1 MVNRLLL
8 LMLGAWCGVTGVQ
21 AQKQTEVS
29 HYAYQRNFYADVN
42 GDGVMEHLEKL
53 QRTVYDYPAGAV
65 PGKMWEDYDGCYYL
79 PAKETETLKII
90 DGAYYQLFRMMK
102 AGIFK
107 DGSMQPY
114 EPGMEQLEDF
124 VRTAIV
130 YEGRFTA
137 MAIDYP
143 EGREPDLK
151 DGLDYWFRVASEED
165 VNNWLNYGY
174 GGYDPNK
181 GFMFHGGM
189 VYEKAG
195 RASSHYDTR
204 VAWVDFNGSV
214 KLYIDGTEH
223 MEPYS
228 GTFNADY
235 NADGVTDVGLV
246 DEDSHLYLA
255 WSSPDGYTL
264 KDTGLD
270 GKYIFNCVLD
280 LNRDGRPDLFGWE
293 NVTGSGTVTKHYP
306 MTYIQM
312 ADGTFVRKQ
321 LSVVAD
327 PAEINDATF
336 STGGNGAFSTS
347 YINMSGMSGG
357 KGSDGAVSAKT
368 MNTADLNLDGYPD
381 LIDDSGHSFLSLPDG
396 RYYAAAFA
404 GTVAHSDLNG
414 DGISDLVIF
423 DTPNKQVLLYMSR
436 GTDFEMTQLIENGN
450 ISAMYCRD
458 LDGDGKTDI
467 LICIDTPKSEN
478 YAYLAFFRNNGD
490 GTFRRTVRS
499 LEGSHRFSKPFDLN
513 HNGRPTLISHLQ
525 TETVS
530 YRRIEWD
537 ENFALTQSDLFPRQW
552 DSPISQ
558 NGTLMEFADYDG
570 DGQPEIIAN
579 LHDEKGNTRTCLYT
593 PAMERANT
601 APWCMDAP
609 HVIADRSNGQ
619 VKVEWTAG
627 KDDQTAACDLTY
639 EVRISGKNGKN
650 VMLNECGGKQL
661 IANAGTWPLEKMN
674 VSVRAIDTG
683 GRCGEWS
690 KATSFDNVTANALFT
705 MDKHRMATAD
715 TLFVRTVDGSEATF
729 KGMPDGKTETLPDG
743 RIGITFGTAGN
754 KTVTAATATGGFTID
769 RIGVNPL
776 KEQGLFQTYDFDFSN
791 AFDLNQSGT
800 AEALNEKLYTFEK
813 GRYTHYP
820 AFSLSDVYIH
830 PVAFADYDMDGRADI
845 LGTHTKNGKTTPWL
859 VNDGDLEF
867 TAPAV
872 NFTDVEGN
880 PFDWYYLD
888 LAADFNNDGLLD
900 YIYKDKL
907 YVTKA
912 DGGVEYVPFPEIE
925 GWTPNEV
932 ISATDFDRDG
942 RMDLLMRY
950 YNRNNSHA
958 ERMSTYILHNEG
970 SLSFEPVVV
979 FDRKDEYIDA
989 VKDVDNDGY
998 PDLITSEYLG
1008 NDRYTYSALSGGK
1021 ELKDW
1026 KTLTLPGYPLTTD
1039 LDNDGLTDYILGKSH
1054 VVQTGDSILLSGM
1067 GGTKMRMD
1075 ESEDWYGLNVDAE
1088 APDYNADGRP
1098 DPGVLL
1104 MSRFANTAP
1113 TAPTEVFANTG
1124 GRYVTVN
1131 WNGATD
1137 AETTTDRLRYNVSI
1151 RKKGARGAGSYIISP
1166 LNATDS
1172 KAVTAPALYNHYRY
1186 GTQMEIPVERFE
1198 AGATYEICV
1207 QAIDPWHAHSP
1218 FSKVFEFTPKAT
1230 AMISMAQRGG
1240 VGMPMPI
1247 QIYDN
1252 SGTEPTIDADGG
1264 VVSGR
1269 IITWNTLGL
1278 KKVKVTAGAASD
1290 EHAIL
1295 IVDRPMLRITLPE
1308 NILTGEPLTIA
1319 LPQALTLN
1327 EEVKTRLWA
1336 DDGMDVEYDARH
1348 NTAIVTP
1355 RRDGDHT
1362 LHISYADNVFT
1373 SPVFEYAE
1381 TRSTGTGFRPELTM
1395 VGVDGATGKNRVNW
1409 NAAMTLPQAKM
1420 FTGNVA
1426 VYRET
1431 NMAGH
1436 FEKIAECPLSQGFY
1450 VDNDSRPDVQ
1460 SDRYMISLPTTY
1472 GTESAASAVH
1482 GSIHLMVNRGMGHD
1496 INLHW
1501 TPYEGAAI
1509 SQYTIMSGSSPENL
1523 QPLTTVSGHAR
1534 SYTHKRSDDRTTF
1547 YSITY
1552 TLQQPAY
1559 AAAGYGPR
1567 AGRTSEEGVS
1577 NVISSDDAY
1586 HVTMVESILIG
1597 TREQTTVIGPAN
1609 PQLHLTATVMPVLA
1623 TIGNVEWT
1631 VTRGNELA
1639 SIAPDGTLS
1648 VLDNTTG
1655 GTVTV
1660 CARAIDGSD
1669 VTATLDFTVEAYASG
1684 IDMTDADENMPTVRP
1699 GYRSVLIDPHGKS
1712 ADITIYTAN
1721 GSILHR
1727 SMTSRAVN
1735 IPLQPGFYVVKA
1747 GSAVKKLVMK

>member
-90 DGAYYQLFRMMK
+90 DGAYYQLFRMVK
-102 AGIFK
+102 VGILK
-107 DGSMQPY
+107 DGNMQPY
-114 EPGMEQLEDF
+114 EPGMEQWEDF

-165 VNNWLNYGY
+165 VNNWLNHGY

-181 GFMFHGGM
+181 GFMFHGGK

-214 KLYIDGTEH
+214 KLYIDGTENL
-223 MEPYS
+223 EPYS

-293 NVTGSGTVTKHYP
+293 SVTGGGTVTKHYP

-368 MNTADLNLDGYPD
+368 MNTADINLDGYPD

-513 HNGRPTLISHLQ
+513 HNGRPTLISCWQ

-593 PAMERANT
+593 PAMAKENT
-601 APWCMDAP
+601 APWRMDAP

-639 EVRISGKNGKN
+639 EVRISGKSGKN

-690 KATSFDNVTANALFT
+690 KTTSFDNVTANALFT

-867 TAPAV
+867 TAPTV

-907 YVTKA
+907 YVAKA
-912 DGGVEYVPFPEIE
+912 DGNVKYVPFPEIE

-970 SLSFEPVVV
+970 SLSFEPMVV

-1008 NDRYTYSALSGGK
+1008 NDRYIYSALSGGK

-1039 LDNDGLTDYILGKSH
+1039 LDNDGMTDYILGKSH

-1067 GGTKMRMD
+1067 DGTKMRVD

-1186 GTQMEIPVERFE
+1186 GTQMETPVERFE

-1240 VGMPMPI
+1240 VGMQMPI

-1252 SGTEPTIDADGG
+1252 SGVEPTIDADGG

-1269 IITWNTLGL
+1269 IITWNTPGL

-1308 NILTGEPLTIA
+1308 NILTGEPLTVT

-1336 DDGMDVEYDARH
+1336 DDGMDVEYDAQH

-1552 TLQQPAY
+1552 ALQQPAY
-1559 AAAGYGPR
+1559 AAAGYGQR

-1669 VTATLDFTVEAYASG
+1669 VTATLDLTVEAYASG

-1735 IPLQPGFYVVKA
+1735 IPLQPGFYIVKA